1 MKDNLVETLVGFGV
15 IVVAAIFVFY
25 GYSVTDL
32 SGGDGYVVSAEF
44 DRVDGL
50 TIGSDVRMSGIK
62 IGTVTALSLDAQSY
76 AANVSMIIGSD
87 IELPDDTSAKIT
99 SEGLLGGNYIS
110 SAGGNEDMLSGGDE
124 ILYTQGSV
132 DLIGLVSQALFSAG
146 DQESDTGRSGFGLAV
161 ALFMSS
167 VGAQEIE
174 PPASARAAARSAYSR
189 SKA

>member
-25 GYSVTDL
+25 GYSVTD
-32 SGGDGYVVSAEF
+32 SSNSDGYVISAEF

-62 IGTVTALSLDAQSY
+62 IGTVTALSLDPQSY
-76 AANVSMIIGSD
+76 AANVSIIIGSD
-87 IELPDDTSAKIT
+87 IDLPDDTSAKIT

-110 SAGGNEDMLSGGDE
+110 LSAGGSEDMLSGGDE

-146 DQESDTGRSGFGLAV
+146 DQESDT
-161 ALFMSS
+161 
-167 VGAQEIE
+167 E
-174 PPASARAAARSAYSR
+174 
-189 SKA
+189 

>member
-25 GYSVTDL
+25 GYSVTD
-32 SGGDGYVVSAEF
+32 SSNGDGYVVSAEF

-87 IELPDDTSAKIT
+87 IDLPDDTSAKIT

-110 SAGGNEDMLSGGDE
+110 LSAGGSEDMLSGGDE

-146 DQESDTGRSGFGLAV
+146 DQESDT
-161 ALFMSS
+161 
-167 VGAQEIE
+167 E
-174 PPASARAAARSAYSR
+174 
-189 SKA
+189 

>member
-25 GYSVTDL
+25 GYSVTD
-32 SGGDGYVVSAEF
+32 SSNSDGYVVSAEF

-62 IGTVTALSLDAQSY
+62 VGTVTALSLDPQSY
-76 AANVSMIIGSD
+76 AANVSIVIGGD
-87 IELPDDTSAKIT
+87 IDLPDDTSAKIT

-110 SAGGNEDMLSGGDE
+110 LSAGGSEDMLSGGDE

-146 DQESDTGRSGFGLAV
+146 DQESDT
-161 ALFMSS
+161 
-167 VGAQEIE
+167 E
-174 PPASARAAARSAYSR
+174 
-189 SKA
+189 

>member
-25 GYSVTDL
+25 GYSVTD
-32 SGGDGYVVSAEF
+32 SSNSDGYVVSAEF

-62 IGTVTALSLDAQSY
+62 IGTVTALSLDPQSY
-76 AANVSMIIGSD
+76 AANVAIIIGSD
-87 IELPDDTSAKIT
+87 IDLPDDTSAKIT

-110 SAGGNEDMLSGGDE
+110 LSAGGSEDMLSGGDE

-146 DQESDTGRSGFGLAV
+146 DQESDT
-161 ALFMSS
+161 
-167 VGAQEIE
+167 E
-174 PPASARAAARSAYSR
+174 
-189 SKA
+189 

>member
-15 IVVAAIFVFY
+15 IVVAAIFVVY
-25 GYSVTDL
+25 GYSVTD
-32 SGGDGYVVSAEF
+32 SSGDGYVVSAEF

-87 IELPDDTSAKIT
+87 IDLPDDTSAKIT

-110 SAGGNEDMLSGGDE
+110 LSAGGSEDMLSGGDE

-146 DQESDTGRSGFGLAV
+146 DKESDT
-161 ALFMSS
+161 
-167 VGAQEIE
+167 E
-174 PPASARAAARSAYSR
+174 
-189 SKA
+189 

>member
-1 MKDNLVETLVGFGV
+1 MKDNLVETLVGIAV

-25 GYSVTDL
+25 GYSVTNSSS
-32 SGGDGYVVSAEF
+32 SGGYAVSAEF

-62 IGTVTALSLDAQSY
+62 VGTVTALSLDPQSY
-76 AANVSMIIGSD
+76 AANVSIIIGSD
-87 IELPDDTSAKIT
+87 IDLPDDTSAKIT

-110 SAGGNEDMLSGGDE
+110 LSAGGSEDMLSGGDE

-146 DQESDTGRSGFGLAV
+146 DQESDT
-161 ALFMSS
+161 
-167 VGAQEIE
+167 E
-174 PPASARAAARSAYSR
+174 
-189 SKA
+189 

>member
-15 IVVAAIFVFY
+15 IVVAAIFVIY
-25 GYSVTDL
+25 GYSITDP
-32 SGGDGYVVSAEF
+32 SSSDGYVVSAEF

-62 IGTVTALSLDAQSY
+62 VGTVTALSLDPQSY
-76 AANVSMIIGSD
+76 AANVSIIIGSD
-87 IELPDDTSAKIT
+87 IDLPDDTSAKIT

-110 SAGGNEDMLSGGDE
+110 LSAGGSEDMLSGGDE

-146 DQESDTGRSGFGLAV
+146 DQESDT
-161 ALFMSS
+161 
-167 VGAQEIE
+167 E
-174 PPASARAAARSAYSR
+174 
-189 SKA
+189 